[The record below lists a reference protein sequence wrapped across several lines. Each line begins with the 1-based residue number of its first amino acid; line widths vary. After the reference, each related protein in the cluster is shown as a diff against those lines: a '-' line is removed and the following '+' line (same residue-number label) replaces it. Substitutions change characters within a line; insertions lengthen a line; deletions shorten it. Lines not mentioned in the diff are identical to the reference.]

1 MQDSPAQILG
11 QSNTIILK
19 YATSVNN
26 TGSWRA
32 LFRFATSGNINN
44 KYFRRTVGK
53 HFHNSATHKT
63 EFWCKNPKVT
73 WLCKLNSEYMNILA
87 SKIKMCFTF
96 IIIMHY
102 KSSSL
107 NFSRW
112 FLGFL
117 AVLFLDSEILFGF
130 LSNVKEFLASDRNP
144 LHSSRLLLN

>member
-53 HFHNSATHKT
+53 HFYTIQQLT
-63 EFWCKNPKVT
+63 
-73 WLCKLNSEYMNILA
+73 KLNFGA
-87 SKIKMCFTF
+87 KIP
-96 IIIMHY
+96 
-102 KSSSL
+102 
-107 NFSRW
+107 R
-112 FLGFL
+112 
-117 AVLFLDSEILFGF
+117 
-130 LSNVKEFLASDRNP
+130 
-144 LHSSRLLLN
+144 